1 MLGRFADRAKT
12 VAALLILLL
21 AAGTALPAAMHGGAA
36 DDPYCDPARTG
47 GSQEVWAA
55 DAAGGHAE
63 HCDVCHWLRGVRS
76 FDAAPV
82 PSPDLPSLRR
92 DDPRPLPRAH
102 ARSAR
107 AAAATRAP
115 PA

>member
-12 VAALLILLL
+12 VAGLLIVLL
-21 AAGTALPAAMHGGAA
+21 AVGTALPAAIHGGAA
-36 DDPYCDPARTG
+36 DDPYCDPARPG
-47 GSQEVWAA
+47 GSHDRWSPGAG
-55 DAAGGHAE
+55 GGHAE

-76 FDAAPV
+76 FDAAPL
-82 PSPDLPSLRR
+82 PSPDAPSLHL

-102 ARSAR
+102 ARPGR
-107 AAAATRAP
+107 AAAPTRAP